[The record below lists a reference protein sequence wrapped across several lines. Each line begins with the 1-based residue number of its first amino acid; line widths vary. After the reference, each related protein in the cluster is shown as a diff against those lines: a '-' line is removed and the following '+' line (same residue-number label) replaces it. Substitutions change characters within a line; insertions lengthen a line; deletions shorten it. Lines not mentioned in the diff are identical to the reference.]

1 MGSRHRP
8 GIGSNELKGGKKSMP
23 WNIARFDDSTKSLR
37 TARRW
42 WLGGARQLASRPAS
56 QSEYLLLANLFPE
69 LCQLAVH
76 FFPRPLISC
85 KVFPGRVPLAWFCA
99 VPRNIRPEIFL
110 VPSFPPIKT

>member
-42 WLGGARQLASRPAS
+42 CLGGARQLASRPAL

-76 FFPRPLISC
+76 FFP
-85 KVFPGRVPLAWFCA
+85 
-99 VPRNIRPEIFL
+99 
-110 VPSFPPIKT
+110 PSFNKLQGVPGKGPSSLVLRSAEKHPP